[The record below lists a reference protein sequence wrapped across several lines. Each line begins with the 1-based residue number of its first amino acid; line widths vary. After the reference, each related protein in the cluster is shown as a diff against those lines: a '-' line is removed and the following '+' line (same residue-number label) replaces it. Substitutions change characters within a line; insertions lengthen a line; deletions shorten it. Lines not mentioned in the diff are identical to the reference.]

1 MRYIVT
7 AIQERA
13 AFVRYLKQHIP
24 HLEIVEDRERDAMET
39 FLRAC
44 VEANNEPVVHLEDDI
59 ILTRDFL
66 PKLEAEITAHPHDL
80 LQGFS
85 RSKYDLDLGSRWK
98 AGASFMSSLCSYL
111 PEGVSSEIIA
121 YQKSKEWL
129 ALKKPSATTEAVGY
143 DWMIAMML
151 AQSKRRYW
159 LRVPSLVEHTPGL
172 VSMISPSRSK
182 YRQST
187 SFTDPELRYFPSDYL
202 PVKEKIA

>member
-80 LQGFS
+80 IQGFS

-98 AGASFMSSLCSYL
+98 AG
-111 PEGVSSEIIA
+111 G
-121 YQKSKEWL
+121 
-129 ALKKPSATTEAVGY
+129 
-143 DWMIAMML
+143 
-151 AQSKRRYW
+151 
-159 LRVPSLVEHTPGL
+159 
-172 VSMISPSRSK
+172 
-182 YRQST
+182 
-187 SFTDPELRYFPSDYL
+187 
-202 PVKEKIA
+202 